1 MPPVV
6 VLGNGVAQ
14 DPDRNCSADG
24 VVAPPLDQLPA
35 VDIGQLEVD
44 QDENGAPTSGGP
56 TMAAKNA
63 SPFSGAPAYQ
73 WPRPGTMERRAAR
86 PGLTGRFRAKRFVPS
101 MISPWIGWTRSW
113 APQCG
118 QKAASGATE
127 RRQRGHV
134 CMSLAY

>member
-44 QDENGAPTSGGP
+44 QDENGAPTSGEAVGLL
-56 TMAAKNA
+56 A
-63 SPFSGAPAYQ
+63 GAHVLDRHAITATLHHIQIGDVGVVFNQEYPS
-73 WPRPGTMERRAAR
+73 
-86 PGLTGRFRAKRFVPS
+86 LTRH
-101 MISPWIGWTRSW
+101 T
-113 APQCG
+113 
-118 QKAASGATE
+118 ATLDDE
-127 RRQRGHV
+127 GG
-134 CMSLAY
+134 